1 MQVNRIPFNSDNI
14 RQIFGRYKTKSLAK
28 KTGASQRKDRKF
40 SVIDIIISYWQLLS
54 VGEFSYD
61 KWATQISIL
70 TNKSISG
77 QAVWKRIRPEMI
89 ELMKQLLKKSF
100 KQKYDTLIDSALFQF
115 FPNVYIQDA
124 THFRLPRSLSS
135 IFPGSYSKFGKNAT
149 AKIQA
154 VFNIRRGV
162 FSGFELASFRDNDQ
176 KDSNRITKSLKE
188 KDLVIR
194 DLGYFVLKVFSNIA
208 KQKAFFL
215 SRLRFGVIVFD
226 NETLKPLDLQK
237 LLKKKKGIVDIQV
250 KLGKKEKLNCRLVA
264 VPVPQD
270 VANKRKRKAKKD
282 RNKQA
287 NHSKKYLNLLGY
299 TIYITNVSEDLWSV
313 EQIEKAY
320 RSRWYIEILFKGWKS
335 NLNMKITIPEKYINQ
350 QRVEFF
356 FYASLLMVNLLVIPI
371 FFRAQKCGIK
381 KKQYIS
387 ILKTC
392 AFISQSIGLFIN
404 SIKWD
409 YLIDHIQYSCM
420 YESRNDRINSIAHL
434 VDFTP

>member
-1 MQVNRIPFNSDNI
+1 MQVNRVPLSNGNI
-14 RQIFGRYKTKSLAK
+14 RQIFGRYRTKSLARK
-28 KTGASQRKDRKF
+28 IGAIQRKDRKF
-40 SVIDIIISYWQLLS
+40 SVVDIIISYWQLIS

-61 KWATQISIL
+61 KWATQISLL

-77 QAVWKRIRPEMI
+77 QAVWKRIGPKMV
-89 ELMKQLLKKSF
+89 ELMKQLLQKSF
-100 KQKYDTLIDSALFQF
+100 KQKYDTLIDSASFQL

-124 THFRLPRSLSS
+124 THFSLPRFLSPF
-135 IFPGSYSKFGKNAT
+135 FPGSYSKFGKSAT

-162 FSGFELASFRDNDQ
+162 FSDLELTSFRDNDQ
-176 KDSNRITKSLKE
+176 KDANRITECLKE
-188 KDLVIR
+188 NDLVIR

-208 KQKAFFL
+208 KQRAFFL
-215 SRLRFGVIVFD
+215 SRLRFGVIIFD
-226 NETLKPLDLQK
+226 KKTLKPLDLQK

-250 KLGKKEKLNCRLVA
+250 KLGKQEKLDCRLVA
-264 VPVPQD
+264 VPVPPD

-282 RNKQA
+282 RNKKA
-287 NHSKKYLNLLGY
+287 NHSKQYLNLLGY
-299 TIYITNVSEDLWSV
+299 TIYITNVPEDIWSV

-335 NLNMKITIPEKYINQ
+335 NLNIKISIPEKYINQ

-371 FFRAQKCGIK
+371 FLKAQKWGIK

-392 AFISQSIGLFIN
+392 AFISQNTGLFIN
-404 SIKWD
+404 SKNWN
-409 YLIDHIQYSCM
+409 YLIDIIQYSCV
-420 YESRNDRINSIAHL
+420 YEYRNDRENSIARL
-434 VDFTP
+434 VDFDP

>member
-226 NETLKPLDLQK
+226 NETLKPLDLQE
-237 LLKKKKGIVDIQV
+237 LL
-250 KLGKKEKLNCRLVA
+250 
-264 VPVPQD
+264 
-270 VANKRKRKAKKD
+270 
-282 RNKQA
+282 
-287 NHSKKYLNLLGY
+287 
-299 TIYITNVSEDLWSV
+299 
-313 EQIEKAY
+313 
-320 RSRWYIEILFKGWKS
+320 
-335 NLNMKITIPEKYINQ
+335 
-350 QRVEFF
+350 
-356 FYASLLMVNLLVIPI
+356 
-371 FFRAQKCGIK
+371 
-381 KKQYIS
+381 
-387 ILKTC
+387 
-392 AFISQSIGLFIN
+392 
-404 SIKWD
+404 
-409 YLIDHIQYSCM
+409 
-420 YESRNDRINSIAHL
+420 
-434 VDFTP
+434 